1 MKLIVDE
8 DGRRSIVTLDG
19 GRVRIGRATDN
30 EVRLSNGR
38 VSRHHC
44 SFAPEAGGGWVE
56 DLGSSNGLVVNGER
70 TRRAF
75 LGPGDEL
82 VLGSARIVLE
92 VDAEPAEDAGGALE
106 TLAGESLDG
115 SERLRVFAGIAGAL
129 VREVELP
136 KLLRLIVDSAIELV
150 DAERGFLLLGED
162 SSSEGAA
169 RVDERL
175 AIQVARSFDRS
186 DIPVPASRL
195 SRGIARKSLENGEAL
210 LSVDAGRDDRF
221 EGMSSV
227 DDLRLRSVLSV
238 PIRDGQ
244 RVVGVLYVDNRLQQ
258 AVFGEAE
265 LELVGLFAD
274 QAALA
279 IRNARLVGELVDKN
293 RRLAESCAQIEG
305 LNSQLGRKV
314 KDRDE
319 QLAVARAQ
327 LSAGRGHHDYGEIVG
342 TSEAMRKVFEQLDA
356 IVGCEL
362 PVLIQGE
369 SGTGKE
375 LVARAIHT
383 NGARRDKPFISENCA
398 ALPDTLLESELF
410 GHARGA
416 FTGADRAKKGLIE
429 QADGGTLFLDEIGDM
444 SPEMQKK
451 LLRVL
456 QEGELRPLGSDRRV
470 TVDVRLV
477 AASHRD
483 LAAMVRN
490 GEFREDLF
498 YRVNVLSLA
507 LPALRERREDIPLLA
522 RELMAR
528 AAREM
533 RREVPVLPHEVLA
546 SLAVHHWPGNVR
558 ELDNELRRALLV
570 AEEGAV
576 RIEHLSKDVRETQGR
591 SAGGEELPAVDGDL
605 RAAVA
610 NFERRAIQS
619 ALDRHD
625 GNKSRAAAELGISR
639 FALQRKLDK
648 YGGAADEPD
657 EG

>member
-1 MKLIVDE
+1 
-8 DGRRSIVTLDG
+8 
-19 GRVRIGRATDN
+19 
-30 EVRLSNGR
+30 
-38 VSRHHC
+38 
-44 SFAPEAGGGWVE
+44 
-56 DLGSSNGLVVNGER
+56 
-70 TRRAF
+70 
-75 LGPGDEL
+75 
-82 VLGSARIVLE
+82 
-92 VDAEPAEDAGGALE
+92 
-106 TLAGESLDG
+106 
-115 SERLRVFAGIAGAL
+115 
-129 VREVELP
+129 
-136 KLLRLIVDSAIELV
+136 
-150 DAERGFLLLGED
+150 
-162 SSSEGAA
+162 
-169 RVDERL
+169 
-175 AIQVARSFDRS
+175 
-186 DIPVPASRL
+186 
-195 SRGIARKSLENGEAL
+195 
-210 LSVDAGRDDRF
+210 
-221 EGMSSV
+221 
-227 DDLRLRSVLSV
+227 
-238 PIRDGQ
+238 
-244 RVVGVLYVDNRLQQ
+244 
-258 AVFGEAE
+258 
-265 LELVGLFAD
+265 
-274 QAALA
+274 
-279 IRNARLVGELVDKN
+279 
-293 RRLAESCAQIEG
+293 
-305 LNSQLGRKV
+305 
-314 KDRDE
+314 
-319 QLAVARAQ
+319 
-327 LSAGRGHHDYGEIVG
+327 
-342 TSEAMRKVFEQLDA
+342 
-356 IVGCEL
+356 
-362 PVLIQGE
+362 
-369 SGTGKE
+369 
-375 LVARAIHT
+375 ARAIHT

>member
-1 MKLIVDE
+1 
-8 DGRRSIVTLDG
+8 
-19 GRVRIGRATDN
+19 
-30 EVRLSNGR
+30 
-38 VSRHHC
+38 
-44 SFAPEAGGGWVE
+44 
-56 DLGSSNGLVVNGER
+56 
-70 TRRAF
+70 
-75 LGPGDEL
+75 
-82 VLGSARIVLE
+82 
-92 VDAEPAEDAGGALE
+92 
-106 TLAGESLDG
+106 
-115 SERLRVFAGIAGAL
+115 
-129 VREVELP
+129 
-136 KLLRLIVDSAIELV
+136 
-150 DAERGFLLLGED
+150 
-162 SSSEGAA
+162 
-169 RVDERL
+169 
-175 AIQVARSFDRS
+175 
-186 DIPVPASRL
+186 
-195 SRGIARKSLENGEAL
+195 
-210 LSVDAGRDDRF
+210 
-221 EGMSSV
+221 
-227 DDLRLRSVLSV
+227 
-238 PIRDGQ
+238 
-244 RVVGVLYVDNRLQQ
+244 
-258 AVFGEAE
+258 
-265 LELVGLFAD
+265 
-274 QAALA
+274 
-279 IRNARLVGELVDKN
+279 
-293 RRLAESCAQIEG
+293 
-305 LNSQLGRKV
+305 
-314 KDRDE
+314 
-319 QLAVARAQ
+319 
-327 LSAGRGHHDYGEIVG
+327 
-342 TSEAMRKVFEQLDA
+342 
-356 IVGCEL
+356 
-362 PVLIQGE
+362 
-369 SGTGKE
+369 
-375 LVARAIHT
+375 
-383 NGARRDKPFISENCA
+383 
-398 ALPDTLLESELF
+398 
-410 GHARGA
+410 
-416 FTGADRAKKGLIE
+416 E